1 MGEASEVEAWFA
13 DQAPPMEAEM
23 KRVRAIILGVDDRVT
38 ETIKWKTPTFMF
50 EGNIASFSPAK
61 KMVSLMFHRGAEI
74 PGDHPSLE
82 GDARLVRTMRFTT
95 LEEIEERRTELEA
108 VIRGWIALKSGQN

>member
-1 MGEASEVEAWFA
+1 
-13 DQAPPMEAEM
+13 MEAEM
-23 KRVRAIILGVDDRVT
+23 KRVREIILGVDDRIT

-74 PGDHPSLE
+74 PGDHPGLE
-82 GDARLVRTMRFTT
+82 GDAALVRTMRFKSG
-95 LEEIEERRTELEA
+95 EEIENRSAELGK
-108 VIRGWIALKSGQN
+108 VIAAWIALKDPG